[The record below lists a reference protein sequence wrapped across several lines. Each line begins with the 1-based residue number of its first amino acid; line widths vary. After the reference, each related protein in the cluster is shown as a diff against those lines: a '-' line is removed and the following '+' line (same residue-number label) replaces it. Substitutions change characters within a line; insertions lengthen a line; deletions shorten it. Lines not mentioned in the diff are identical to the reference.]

1 MELLCDSHHG
11 VYIPQ
16 LMVGRLVSAGWQGVP
31 DWCLTV
37 LSVGPDD
44 DEYWMAWDYVLTH
57 ATYTD
62 ADGSVWYL
70 WQDGDLWAVPA
81 NEWFELG
88 D

>member
-11 VYIPQ
+11 IYIPQ
-16 LMVGRLVSAGWQGVP
+16 IMIRGLVDADWAGVP
-31 DWCLTV
+31 DWCVPV
-37 LSVGPDD
+37 LGAGPDA
-44 DEYWMAWDYVLTH
+44 ELYWDAWEQVLDH
-57 ATYTD
+57 ATFTD